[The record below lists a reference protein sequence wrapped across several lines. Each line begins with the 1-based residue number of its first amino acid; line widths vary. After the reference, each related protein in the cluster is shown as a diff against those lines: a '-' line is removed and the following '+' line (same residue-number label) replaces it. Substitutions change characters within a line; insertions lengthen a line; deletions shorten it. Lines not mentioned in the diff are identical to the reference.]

1 MSFICTRMK
10 NDFHI
15 SRLQN
20 SPYFCVFKYA
30 RAVKQKVLCS
40 LPYQRLS
47 TYSRFET
54 EARGELGNGL
64 FESSTSPPGKPRALT
79 ITSFASKDWG
89 PFLTI
94 SSWGREFESEVSSL
108 ILWYDPR
115 LTTWLDRCDLPHG
128 EIGKSTYNTNFWVVL
143 AENFRAHRNIWKG
156 SPVFPNGMFQT
167 EMRVPMM
174 KSHLWYQFQAFAAV
188 FQ

>member
-1 MSFICTRMK
+1 MK

-15 SRLQN
+15 NRLQN

-64 FESSTSPPGKPRALT
+64 FESSTSPLGKPRALT
-79 ITSFASKDWG
+79 ITSFASKDLG
-89 PFLTI
+89 TI
-94 SSWGREFESEVSSL
+94 SDHF
-108 ILWYDPR
+108 
-115 LTTWLDRCDLPHG
+115 
-128 EIGKSTYNTNFWVVL
+128 
-143 AENFRAHRNIWKG
+143 
-156 SPVFPNGMFQT
+156 
-167 EMRVPMM
+167 
-174 KSHLWYQFQAFAAV
+174 
-188 FQ
+188 